1 MAKLKFLMWNVEW
14 MNDLF
19 TAGTGP
25 AAFRP
30 DGEKPLHNKD
40 TTVKVRRDHLSGVL
54 KEIGPDIV
62 VVAEGP
68 SRQEELALFFQKD
81 VPGTWKVD
89 LQSTAGQSQNM
100 GIAVRT
106 DTGSFSS
113 RYSRGRIQTR
123 INVLIPFW
131 LIPTMTI

>member
-19 TAGTGP
+19 TTGTGP

-68 SRQEELALFFQKD
+68 SRRRSWLSKMPD
-81 VPGTWKVD
+81 GTPIYTRYKHASDHFPISVD
-89 LQSTAGQSQNM
+89 
-100 GIAVRT
+100 
-106 DTGSFSS
+106 
-113 RYSRGRIQTR
+113 
-123 INVLIPFW
+123 IN
-131 LIPTMTI
+131 T

>member
-19 TAGTGP
+19 TTGTGP
-25 AAFRP
+25 AAFRS

-68 SRQEELALFFQKD
+68 SRQEELALENAGRD
-81 VPGTWKVD
+81 SD
-89 LQSTAGQSQNM
+89 LYE
-100 GIAVRT
+100 I
-106 DTGSFSS
+106 
-113 RYSRGRIQTR
+113 
-123 INVLIPFW
+123 
-131 LIPTMTI
+131 

>member
-19 TAGTGP
+19 TTGTGP

-54 KEIGPDIV
+54 KEIGPEIQTCLGSFARIGGCHDI
-62 VVAEGP
+62 
-68 SRQEELALFFQKD
+68 STLAR
-81 VPGTWKVD
+81 
-89 LQSTAGQSQNM
+89 LQSTKGKEQVKTPSASPWFF
-100 GIAVRT
+100 I
-106 DTGSFSS
+106 S
-113 RYSRGRIQTR
+113 
-123 INVLIPFW
+123 P
-131 LIPTMTI
+131 

>member
-30 DGEKPLHNKD
+30 DGKKPRHNKD
-40 TTVKVRRDHLSGVL
+40 TTVKVRRDHLLSGVL

-62 VVAEGP
+62 GGGGRATPTGGAR
-68 SRQEELALFFQKD
+68 SRKCRTALRSIRDINMRQITSRFRSTSIRDKAD
-81 VPGTWKVD
+81 ASN
-89 LQSTAGQSQNM
+89 LQSAKSKEPSN
-100 GIAVRT
+100 
-106 DTGSFSS
+106 DTL
-113 RYSRGRIQTR
+113 RY
-123 INVLIPFW
+123 
-131 LIPTMTI
+131 

>member
-1 MAKLKFLMWNVEW
+1 MAQMKFLMWNVEW

-54 KEIGPDIV
+54 KEVGPDIV
-62 VVAEGP
+62 V
-68 SRQEELALFFQKD
+68 
-81 VPGTWKVD
+81 
-89 LQSTAGQSQNM
+89 
-100 GIAVRT
+100 AVSYT
-106 DTGSFSS
+106 HLTLPTI
-113 RYSRGRIQTR
+113 YS
-123 INVLIPFW
+123 V
-131 LIPTMTI
+131 